1 MKVLKF
7 LVCTVTDIWYN
18 SVVYLNGGILN
29 IAIGKIG
36 SLKWNSLE
44 GKLLEKIVREFSMH
58 KFHCISKGT
67 PPKGIISH
75 WSGYT
80 KDHDYTYPTIHSFDV
95 AFDGGIFING
105 VTDNNVF
112 PPKNG
117 YVYTL
122 THVAPIYYFL
132 NIKPVRWMSIVLN
145 EEFLM
150 TGHELV
156 NAPCYIANSSNFMYC
171 FQPHYSDTRFKKNEI
186 IYSKIKMGNE
196 ELHLDIED
204 NLQYLAH
211 RLMNAFYREVIGR
224 RS

>member
-1 MKVLKF
+1 M
-7 LVCTVTDIWYN
+7 
-18 SVVYLNGGILN
+18 N

-36 SLKWNSLE
+36 TLKWNSAE
-44 GKLLEKIVREFSMH
+44 GKLLETITKEFPMH

-80 KDHDYTYPTIHSFDV
+80 KDHDYTYPTVHAFDV

-105 VTDNNVF
+105 VTDDIVF
-112 PPKNG
+112 PPRNQ
-117 YVYTL
+117 YMPTL

-132 NIKPVRWMSIVLN
+132 NIKPIRWMSVVIDS
-145 EEFLM
+145 EFLM
-150 TGHELV
+150 TGKELV
-156 NAPCYIANSSNFMYC
+156 NQPCYIANSSDISYC

-186 IYSKIKMGNE
+186 IYSKVRMGNE
-196 ELHLDIED
+196 ELYLDIED

-211 RLMNAFYREVIGR
+211 RLMNAFYREVIR
-224 RS
+224 RRT